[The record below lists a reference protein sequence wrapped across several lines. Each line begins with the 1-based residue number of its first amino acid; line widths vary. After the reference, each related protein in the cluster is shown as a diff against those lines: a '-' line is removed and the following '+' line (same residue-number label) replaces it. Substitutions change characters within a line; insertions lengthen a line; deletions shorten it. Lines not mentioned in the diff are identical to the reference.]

1 MLYNNPYNKLVWL
14 NSKSH
19 FLLTEHGDNLSGGQK
34 KRLALARGLL
44 RKKKII
50 LMDENTAN
58 VAPKTLCQ
66 IEPFIF
72 NLKECTDL
80 MITHHLDG
88 QLAKQYAQT
97 IE

>member
-1 MLYNNPYNKLVWL
+1 
-14 NSKSH
+14 
-19 FLLTEHGDNLSGGQK
+19 
-34 KRLALARGLL
+34 
-44 RKKKII
+44 
-50 LMDENTAN
+50 MDENTAN

-97 IE
+97 IEW